1 MGSKRKKGIQNGHV
15 SRAAGGMKKWYV
27 VIGVLAI
34 LLVLSASMWLV
45 NFVEVGRYKAE
56 LVDTRAQYDA
66 EVQSLWSRLI
76 AVQGELTITKNDLAD
91 VTSELDTVRAATE

>member
-1 MGSKRKKGIQNGHV
+1 MGSKRKKGVQNGHV
-15 SRAAGGMKKWYV
+15 SGAAGGMKKWYV

-45 NFVEVGRYKAE
+45 NSVEVGRYKAE

-76 AVQGELTITKNDLAD
+76 AVQGELAITKNDLAD
-91 VTSELDTVRAATE
+91 VTSELDTVRAANE